1 MQEGILISL
10 PAGGSVVRPH
20 SSKAQNGVAIV
31 PAIIYPDRNS
41 PIGVLACD
49 LEQITFVNPS
59 ASPAEARFY
68 LQVLGGGPYIMHWR
82 GAIQSSDEPLGG
94 LAFNETDVDSGL
106 VDIEIW
112 VDGVNGDDAN
122 SGLLPTDALRTHAEL
137 YRKYPQHWFGTAQV
151 IIHTAGTG
159 GFAAPTTPLSYN
171 EQFLRACGEGS
182 GNNYVYRAAPKC
194 AFVPTTGP
202 ATAALDAVP
211 LVVVDQANVPTA
223 GGGRARLDFTVAAPG
238 WTPNDFRARDAFL
251 RITRGGVR
259 LIDELPI
266 AENGADYLIVDNE
279 LTALAIVDTD
289 VVTIVRPSV
298 QITGTSTFDLGAT
311 VILGDGSAIAQTS
324 NLFAENR
331 GATFDGYR
339 FNLIYT
345 RDVQGLWFNG
355 CYFAGFA
362 RIDKGST
369 NYTNIKANGT
379 FLHFSTC
386 DNDPRPR
393 GPSALDP
400 TFPNVFNCGQWK
412 GLTCGDEGQP
422 AAMNVFRPIASYGGT
437 HGVSVRGQ
445 SFFSC
450 AGTKL
455 LGSGNTQFG
464 LRVHHGSQ
472 ARIAGGLG
480 SQIVGG
486 TGNLQCDV
494 GTAVV
499 NFGTGAGQFQEAAG
513 FNGNLHRV
521 GGSTA
526 TVPLGGMS
534 RISITG

>member
-10 PAGGSVVRPH
+10 PAGGSLVRPH

-49 LEQITFVNPS
+49 LEQITFVNPTN
-59 ASPAEARFY
+59 APAEARFY

-82 GAIQSSDEPLGG
+82 GAIPSADEPLGG
-94 LAFNETDVDSGL
+94 LAFNETSIDSGL

-122 SGLLPTDALRTHAEL
+122 SGLLPTDALRTHQAL
-137 YRKYPQHWFGTAQV
+137 YHKYPQHWFGTAQA
-151 IIHTAGTG
+151 IINTAGVG
-159 GFAAPTTPLSYN
+159 GFAAPTAPQTYN
-171 EQFLRACGEGS
+171 DQYLRACGEGS
-182 GNNYVYRAAPKC
+182 QNNYVYRAAPKC

-211 LVVVDQANVPTA
+211 LVVVDQAGVPTA
-223 GGGRARLDFTVAAPG
+223 GGGRARLDFTAAAPG
-238 WTPNDFRARDAFL
+238 WTVNDFRGRNAFL
-251 RITRGGVR
+251 RITRAGVR

-266 AENGADYLIVDNE
+266 AENGADFLIVDNE
-279 LTALAIVDTD
+279 LTALGVVDTD

-298 QITGTSTFDLGAT
+298 IVTGTSTFDLGAT
-311 VILGDGSAIAQTS
+311 VILGDGTAIAQTS
-324 NLFAENR
+324 SLFAENR
-331 GATFDGYR
+331 GATFDGYQ
-339 FNLIYT
+339 FNVLYT
-345 RDVQGLWFNG
+345 RNVHGLWFNG
-355 CYFAGFA
+355 CCFPAFT
-362 RIDKGST
+362 RIDKGT
-369 NYTNIKANGT
+369 ANYTNIKALNT
-379 FLHFSTC
+379 FLHFSVT

-393 GPSALDP
+393 GRTALDP
-400 TFPNVFNCGQWK
+400 TFPNVFNCGHWR

-422 AAMNVFRPIASYGGT
+422 AAMNVFRPIASYAGT

-445 SFFSC
+445 SFFGCSS
-450 AGTKL
+450 TKL

-472 ARIAGGLG
+472 ARIGAGLN

-499 NFGTGAGQFQEAAG
+499 NFGTGAGEFQEAAG
-513 FNGNLHRV
+513 FNGNLHHV